1 MSTRIYVGNLQ
12 KSITQEALVK
22 MFGKYGEIER
32 VELSPG
38 AAVVV
43 MADGST
49 KAIQALHQ
57 KRVDGIRIIV
67 KEETTRTRKKTN

>member
-1 MSTRIYVGNLQ
+1 MSKRIYVGNLQ
-12 KSITQEALVK
+12 KSITQDALVK

-32 VELSPG
+32 VELSTG
-38 AAVVV
+38 SAVVV
-43 MADGST
+43 MADGSK

-67 KEETTRTRKKTN
+67 KEETTRTPKKTN